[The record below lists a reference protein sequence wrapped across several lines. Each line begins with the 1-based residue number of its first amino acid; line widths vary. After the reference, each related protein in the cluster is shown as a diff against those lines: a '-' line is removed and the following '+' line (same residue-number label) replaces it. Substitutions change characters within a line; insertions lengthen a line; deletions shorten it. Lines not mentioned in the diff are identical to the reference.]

1 MERRSV
7 WIMVWKV
14 RDALLAIFPEKAEDI
29 ERHVDPGEWLDSLKW
44 QSEALEVWL
53 GELLV

>member
-1 MERRSV
+1 
-7 WIMVWKV
+7 MVWKV